1 MKYTLENLQ
10 EMIVDSLQRF
20 DTDVLTDKK
29 VIDGVFLLLMVVNLS
44 EFYAAMCYFNTNK
57 TKEYNDNIYYIG
69 KWGEIPAALVQ
80 TSPGRTQQLTL
91 SSISLFKDLK
101 VIVALG
107 VCGTLGRLGDVIVSS
122 RIDEYGQF
130 MMRGD
135 QMISRGIPYRPGI
148 NIHKVFM
155 TNAHTWSFQ
164 CTKPGTE
171 EYKAV
176 AVSKPILSG
185 HSWIASREFR
195 DKLIA
200 SFSSEAGGIEME
212 GIGVIEGITI
222 ANKRDK
228 IEFIIVK
235 AGCDYADEGKYK
247 EWQPVAAMAAADFV
261 YRQLNTGIGV
271 DWLLGKLNFITLV
284 HHFVVSN

>member
-1 MKYTLENLQ
+1 
-10 EMIVDSLQRF
+10 MIVDSLQRF
-20 DTDVLTDKK
+20 DTDVLTNKK
-29 VIDGVFLLLMVVNLS
+29 VIDGVLLLLMVMNLK
-44 EFYAAMCYFNTNK
+44 EFYAAMYYFSTNE
-57 TKEYNDNIYYIG
+57 TKKLPYDDNIYYIG

-80 TSPGRTQQLTL
+80 TFPGRTQQLTQ
-91 SSISLFKDLK
+91 SSIDLFKNLK

-107 VCGTLGRLGDVIVSS
+107 FCGTLGRLGDVIVSS
-122 RIDEYGQF
+122 KIIKYDKF
-130 MMRGD
+130 MMKDDRG
-135 QMISRGIPYRPGI
+135 SPYQPGI
-148 NIHKVFM
+148 NIRKVFM

-185 HSWIASREFR
+185 HFFISSREHR
-195 DKLIA
+195 DQLIA
-200 SFSSEAGGIEME
+200 NFPDAGGIEME
-212 GIGVIEGITI
+212 GIDVFEGINI
-222 ANKRDK
+222 AKKSDK

-235 AGCDYADEGKYK
+235 AGCNYADEGKYE